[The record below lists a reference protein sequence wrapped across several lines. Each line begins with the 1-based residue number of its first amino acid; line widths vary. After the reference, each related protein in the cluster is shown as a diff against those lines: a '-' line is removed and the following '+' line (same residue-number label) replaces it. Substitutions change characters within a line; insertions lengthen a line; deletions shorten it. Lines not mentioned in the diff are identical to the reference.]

1 MGKIKNMG
9 TATMRFKEGLYV
21 TGSAANENG
30 NDSDYTLIA
39 SGSVLVTDNLYVAD
53 TAGLYSDKIRRFSDS
68 DNTTKILLNDE
79 LLKFYAGDSTEDI
92 VRIGETNKGND
103 NNFWVSGSID
113 SKGTSVEGTAIF
125 GGDVV
130 ISGSVYSKH
139 HWIKIDKFS
148 KTTSGNHD
156 RFYLKAEGTGNQ
168 TNPGSTTWWIPP
180 ADGRLISAHLRSH
193 AAMNS
198 TKITLV
204 TTDAGDNPAR
214 TSDDTHHNDVE
225 TQTVNCNAA
234 KTNFTFNFT
243 SGATYTADQAIL
255 LRVSGSAPGGDG
267 IITTVWEYDFVS

>member
-9 TATMRFKEGLYV
+9 TATMKFKEGIIV
-21 TGSAANENG
+21 TGSAHQPNG
-30 NDSDYTLIA
+30 TDSDYTLIA
-39 SGSVLVTDNLYVAD
+39 SGSVLVADNLYVAD

-113 SKGTSVEGTAIF
+113 SKGTLVEGTAIF

-130 ISGSVYSKH
+130 ISGSLYSKH
-139 HWIKIDKFS
+139 RDIRIDKFS
-148 KTTSGNHD
+148 KSGNHNS
-156 RFYLKAEGTGNQ
+156 FYLKAEGSGNQ
-168 TNPGSTTWWIPP
+168 SNPGSTTWWIPP
-180 ADGRLISAHLRSH
+180 ASGRLISAHLRSH
-193 AAMNS
+193 NAFGN

-204 TTDAGDNPAR
+204 TTNAGDNPAR
-214 TSDDTHHNDVE
+214 NSDDTHHNDIE
-225 TQTVNCNAA
+225 TQTVNCSAGKINYA
-234 KTNFTFNFT
+234 FNFT
-243 SGATYTADQAIL
+243 GAATYTADQAIL
-255 LRVSGSAPGGDG
+255 LRVSGSSQPGDG